1 MRKVNNLKINE
12 KLLNEV
18 IESKNKDMETI
29 KRIESGTF
37 PLIDEFEVAYFHRM
51 KNFLNTMV
59 ASKILKKKI

>member
-29 KRIESGTF
+29 RRIESGTF
-37 PLIDEFEVAYFHRM
+37 PLIDEFEVVYFSSM
-51 KNFLNTMV
+51 KNFLSTMV